1 MAGFEPDE
9 PELSD
14 DSEYCQAVRIGRHNQ
29 DAELTIFYT
38 PNGEYQIHNGYL
50 AEQKKLYSLGRSY
63 DKLTIVT
70 SRGKKIVVRRYE
82 DDEEFEV
89 MSQGYWIRQKE
100 VEL

>member
-1 MAGFEPDE
+1 MAGFEPEE
-9 PELSD
+9 PEFSD
-14 DSEYCQAVRIGRHNQ
+14 DSEYCQAVRIGRYNQ

-38 PNGEYQIHNGYL
+38 PKGEYQIHNGYL
-50 AEQKKLYSLGRSY
+50 AEEKESNSHGRRY

-89 MSQGYWIRQKE
+89 MSQGYWISQKD